1 MEVPVV
7 APSGGSCGELDGAS
21 LQDVPRRDFF
31 KCHSW
36 CPGRPAGVW
45 DRQTAMVSVRSQL
58 DGWPLGSLQKQLFA
72 VFLHQQQ
79 VSIYSIS
86 KNLSVLKHV
95 YLISKLSGR
104 L

>member
-1 MEVPVV
+1 MV

-21 LQDVPRRDFF
+21 LQDFPRRDFF